1 MKTNKFFLRLFLIIA
16 IGLTVLVDTVG
27 IWGIVKLRN
36 KVILTREIK
45 VGVIHDKERGEII
58 EEATVDAIPF
68 CIKILIA
75 YNIAMLL
82 VIIYD
87 IKRLRVF
94 SKLENHINQI
104 TTETE
109 HEKE

>member
-1 MKTNKFFLRLFLIIA
+1 MKINKFFLRLFLIIA
-16 IGLTVLVDTVG
+16 IALTIIVDTVG
-27 IWGIVKLRN
+27 IWGITKLRN
-36 KVILTREIK
+36 KIILTREIK
-45 VGVIHDKERGEII
+45 VGVIEDKERGEII

-87 IKRLRVF
+87 IKRLRMF
-94 SKLENHINQI
+94 SKLEKHINQMN
-104 TTETE
+104 TETE
-109 HEKE
+109 PKEQ